1 MAKWAD
7 YLISAVRFNQAHTH
21 INVVRVHEDRDTST
35 GPAQDISR
43 QDVIKYLKQGR
54 TFCTVFTG
62 SDGNLKQ
69 GQFVEIV
76 TIDGV
81 EFIKTLADRIKAD
94 NLDNLPEF

>member
-7 YLISAVRFNQAHTH
+7 YLISAVRFNQERTH
-21 INVVRVHEDRDTST
+21 INLVRVHEDRDTST

-43 QDVIKYLKQGR
+43 QEVIKHLKQAT
-54 TFCTVFTG
+54 TFCTVFKG
-62 SDGNLKQ
+62 SDGNWKK
-69 GQFVEIV
+69 GQLVEIV